1 LEVKQIPE
9 EESMSTNGAKT
20 TIIRNGTLIDATGQ
34 PAVQNDAV
42 VVQGNRIL
50 SVGAVPPQ
58 INVEDREHVET
69 IDATDKWIMPGLIEG
84 HCHLSFGQPA
94 MPGLSVARGTTS
106 PEFST
111 IRAAKNAQI
120 VLRSGI
126 TSLSIPG
133 GTWFIDVALREAINA
148 GMIEGPRIY
157 CAGRFI
163 VTYGSISDNE
173 PSWMGTPEHVNG
185 VLANSVSEMITEVR
199 RQCKHGVDF
208 IKMAD
213 STWGDFQ
220 TISKEELEAV
230 VGEAHRRNA
239 RIAIHSRGS
248 DSTRAAAEAGVD
260 WIMHADLA
268 TKEDLEFV
276 VEKGVR
282 IMPTMTFL
290 RHAVEVGRDFG
301 RNDREV
307 DQIRHNLE
315 GSYSMLEHARAL
327 GVKVLCGTD
336 SGNSTVMPYGELH
349 ANEMEIMVKYGGY
362 TPMEAIVANTKE
374 NAFAV
379 GLEGDLGTIEAGK
392 LADILILDKDPL
404 ADVSVL
410 KNGNHLSAVIKDGK
424 KVNLNGQS
432 DDALLA
438 LAAD

>member
-1 LEVKQIPE
+1 
-9 EESMSTNGAKT
+9 MSANNAKT
-20 TIIRNGTLIDATGQ
+20 TIIRNGTLIDGTGQ
-34 PAVQNDAV
+34 PAAHNDAV
-42 VVQGNRIL
+42 VIQGNRIL
-50 SVGAVPPQ
+50 SVGAAPPE
-58 INVEDREHVET
+58 INVEDREHIET
-69 IDATDKWIMPGLIEG
+69 FDATDKWIMPGLIEG

-94 MPGLSVARGTTS
+94 MPGLNIARGATS

-111 IRAAKNAQI
+111 IRAAINAQA
-120 VLRSGI
+120 VLRSGV

-148 GMIEGPRIY
+148 GLIEGPRIY

-199 RQCKHGVDF
+199 RQCKHGVNF

-220 TISKEELEAV
+220 TISREELEAV

-248 DSTRAAAEAGVD
+248 ESTRAAAEAGVD

-268 TKEDLEFV
+268 TEADLEV
-276 VEKGVR
+276 VAEKGVR
-282 IMPTMTFL
+282 IMPTITFL
-290 RHAVEVGRDFG
+290 KHAVEVGRDFG
-301 RNDREV
+301 RSDKEV
-307 DQIRHNLE
+307 DQIKHNLE
-315 GSYSMLEHARAL
+315 GGYSMLQQARAM

-336 SGNSTVMPYGELH
+336 SGNSPLMPYGELH
-349 ANEMEIMVKYGGY
+349 ANEMEVLVKYGGY
-362 TPMEAIVANTKE
+362 APMEAIVANTRD

-379 GLEGDLGTIEAGK
+379 GLEGELGTIEAGK

-404 ADVSVL
+404 ADISVL
-410 KNGNHLSAVIKDGK
+410 QKGRHLSAVIKDGK
-424 KVNLNGQS
+424 KVNLNGHS
-432 DDALLA
+432 DDQLLA

>member
-1 LEVKQIPE
+1 VKQIPE

-268 TKEDLEFV
+268 TKEDLEV
-276 VEKGVR
+276 VAEKGVR

-301 RNDREV
+301 RSDREV
-307 DQIRHNLE
+307 DQIKHNLE

>member
-1 LEVKQIPE
+1 
-9 EESMSTNGAKT
+9 MSTNGAKT
-20 TIIRNGTLIDATGQ
+20 TIIRNGTLINGTGQ
-34 PAVQNDAV
+34 PAAQNDAV

-248 DSTRAAAEAGVD
+248 ESTRAAAEAGVD

-268 TKEDLEFV
+268 TKEDLEV
-276 VEKGVR
+276 VAEKGVR

-290 RHAVEVGRDFG
+290 RHAIEVGRDFS
-301 RNDREV
+301 RSDREV
-307 DQIRHNLE
+307 DQIKHNLE

-379 GLEGDLGTIEAGK
+379 GLEGELGTIEAGK

-404 ADVSVL
+404 ADISVL
-410 KNGNHLSAVIKDGK
+410 KKGSHLSAVIKDGK
-424 KVNLNGQS
+424 KVNLSGQS
-432 DDALLA
+432 DDKLLA

>member
-1 LEVKQIPE
+1 
-9 EESMSTNGAKT
+9 MSTNGVKT
-20 TIIRNGTLIDATGQ
+20 TIVRNGTLIDGTGE
-34 PAVQNDAV
+34 PAAQNDAV
-42 VVQGNRIL
+42 VLQGNRIL
-50 SVGAVPPQ
+50 SVGSVPPQ
-58 INVEDREHVET
+58 VNVEDRENVET

-84 HCHLSFGQPA
+84 HCHLSFGQPN
-94 MPGLSVARGTTS
+94 MPGLSIARGATS

-111 IRAAKNAQI
+111 IRAARNAQA
-120 VLRSGI
+120 VLRSGV
-126 TSLSIPG
+126 TSISIPG

-239 RIAIHSRGS
+239 RVAIHSRGS
-248 DSTRAAAEAGVD
+248 ESTRAAAEAGVD

-301 RNDREV
+301 RSDREV
-307 DQIRHNLE
+307 DQVRHNLE
-315 GSYSMLEHARAL
+315 GSYGMLEHARAL

-379 GLEGDLGTIEAGK
+379 GLEGELGTIEAGK
-392 LADILILDKDPL
+392 LADILILDKDPI
-404 ADVSVL
+404 ADISIL
-410 KNGNHLSAVIKDGK
+410 QKGRHLSTVIKDGK
-424 KVNLNGQS
+424 KVSLNVSS

>member
-1 LEVKQIPE
+1 
-9 EESMSTNGAKT
+9 MSTNGAKT

-84 HCHLSFGQPA
+84 HCHLSFGQPV

-120 VLRSGI
+120 VLRSGV

-301 RNDREV
+301 RSDREV
-307 DQIRHNLE
+307 DQIKHNLE

-362 TPMEAIVANTKE
+362 TPMEAIVANTRE

>member
-1 LEVKQIPE
+1 
-9 EESMSTNGAKT
+9 MSTNGAKT

-84 HCHLSFGQPA
+84 HCHLSFGQPS
-94 MPGLSVARGTTS
+94 MPGLSIARGATS

-248 DSTRAAAEAGVD
+248 ESTRAAAEAGVD

-301 RNDREV
+301 RSDREV
-307 DQIRHNLE
+307 DQIKHNLE

-379 GLEGDLGTIEAGK
+379 GLEGELGTIEAGK
-392 LADILILDKDPL
+392 LADILILNKDPL

-410 KNGNHLSAVIKDGK
+410 QKGSHLSAVIKDGK
-424 KVNLNGQS
+424 KVNLSGQS

>member
-1 LEVKQIPE
+1 
-9 EESMSTNGAKT
+9 MSTNGVKT

-42 VVQGNRIL
+42 VLQGNRIL

-84 HCHLSFGQPA
+84 HCHLSFGQPV

-120 VLRSGI
+120 VLRSGV

-268 TKEDLEFV
+268 TKEDLELV
-276 VEKGVR
+276 AEKGVR

-290 RHAVEVGRDFG
+290 RHAIEMGRDFG
-301 RNDREV
+301 RSDREV
-307 DQIRHNLE
+307 DQVKHNLE

-362 TPMEAIVANTKE
+362 TPMEAIVANTRE
-374 NAFAV
+374 TAFAV
-379 GLEGDLGTIEAGK
+379 GLEGELGTIEAGK

>member
-1 LEVKQIPE
+1 VKQIPE

-268 TKEDLEFV
+268 TKEDLEV
-276 VEKGVR
+276 VAEKGVR

-379 GLEGDLGTIEAGK
+379 GLEDDLGTIEAGK

-410 KNGNHLSAVIKDGK
+410 KKGSHLSAVIKDGK
-424 KVNLNGQS
+424 RVNLSGQS

>member
-1 LEVKQIPE
+1 
-9 EESMSTNGAKT
+9 MSTNGAKT

-84 HCHLSFGQPA
+84 HCHLSFGQPV

-120 VLRSGI
+120 VLRSGV

-301 RNDREV
+301 RSDREV
-307 DQIRHNLE
+307 DQIKHNLE

-410 KNGNHLSAVIKDGK
+410 QKGSHLSCVIKDGK
-424 KVNLNGQS
+424 KVNLTSNP

>member
-1 LEVKQIPE
+1 
-9 EESMSTNGAKT
+9 MNTNGAKT
-20 TIIRNGTLIDATGQ
+20 TIIRNGTLIDGTGQ
-34 PAVQNDAV
+34 PASQNDV
-42 VVQGNRIL
+42 VVLQGNRIL
-50 SVGAVPPQ
+50 SVGSVPPQ
-58 INVEDREHVET
+58 VNVADHDNVET
-69 IDATDKWIMPGLIEG
+69 IDATGQWIMPGLIEG

-94 MPGLSVARGTTS
+94 MPGLNIARGTTS

-111 IRAAKNAQI
+111 IRAAQNARE
-120 VLRSGI
+120 VLRSGV

-148 GMIEGPRIY
+148 GLIEGPRIY

-163 VTYGSISDNE
+163 VTYGSIADNE
-173 PSWMGTPEHVNG
+173 PSWMGTPEHANG
-185 VLANSVSEMITEVR
+185 VLANSVAEMVTEVR

-248 DSTRAAAEAGVD
+248 DSTRAAAAAGVD

-268 TKEDLEFV
+268 TEADLEV
-276 VEKGVR
+276 VAENGVR
-282 IMPTMTFL
+282 IMPTITFL
-290 RHAVEVGRDFG
+290 KHAVEVGREFG
-301 RNDREV
+301 RSDREV
-307 DQIRHNLE
+307 DQIKYNLE
-315 GSYSMLEHARAL
+315 GGYGMLQQARAM

-336 SGNSTVMPYGELH
+336 SGNSPLMPYGELH

-362 TPMEAIVANTKE
+362 TPMEAIVANTRD

-379 GLEGDLGTIEAGK
+379 GLEGELGTIEPGM
-392 LADILILDKDPL
+392 LADLLILDRDPL
-404 ADVSVL
+404 ADISIL
-410 KNGNHLSAVIKDGK
+410 QKGRHLAAIFKDGQQ
-424 KVNLNGQS
+424 VNLNGNA
-432 DDALLA
+432 DDHLVA

>member
-1 LEVKQIPE
+1 
-9 EESMSTNGAKT
+9 MSTNGAKT

-301 RNDREV
+301 RSDREV
-307 DQIRHNLE
+307 DQIKHNLE

>member
-1 LEVKQIPE
+1 
-9 EESMSTNGAKT
+9 MSANDAKA
-20 TIIRNGTLIDATGQ
+20 TIIRNGTLIDGTGQ
-34 PAVQNDAV
+34 PATHNDAV
-42 VVQGNRIL
+42 VIQGNRIL
-50 SVGAVPPQ
+50 SVGAVPPE
-58 INVEDREHVET
+58 INVEDQERIET
-69 IDATDKWIMPGLIEG
+69 IDATDKWIMPGLIDG

-94 MPGLSVARGTTS
+94 MPGLSIARGATS

-111 IRAAKNAQI
+111 IRAARNAQA
-120 VLRSGI
+120 VLRSGV

-148 GMIEGPRIY
+148 GLIEGPRIY

-173 PSWMGTPEHVNG
+173 PSWMGTPEHSNG

-199 RQCKHGVDF
+199 RQCKRGVNF

-213 STWGDFQ
+213 STWGDSQ
-220 TISKEELEAV
+220 TISREELEAV

-268 TKEDLEFV
+268 TEADLEV
-276 VEKGVR
+276 VAEKGVR
-282 IMPTMTFL
+282 IMPTITFL
-290 RHAVEVGRDFG
+290 KHAVEVGRDFG
-301 RNDREV
+301 RIDREV
-307 DQIRHNLE
+307 DQIKHNLE
-315 GSYSMLEHARAL
+315 GGYSMLQQARAL

-336 SGNSTVMPYGELH
+336 SGNSPVMPYGELH
-349 ANEMEIMVKYGGY
+349 ANEMEILVKYGGY
-362 TPMEAIVANTKE
+362 TPMEAIVANTRD

-379 GLEGDLGTIEAGK
+379 GMEGELGTIEAGK

-404 ADVSVL
+404 ADISVL
-410 KNGNHLSAVIKDGK
+410 QKGRHLAAVIKDGN
-424 KVNLNGQS
+424 KVNLKDHS
-432 DDALLA
+432 DDHLLA

>member
-1 LEVKQIPE
+1 
-9 EESMSTNGAKT
+9 MSTNGAKT

-84 HCHLSFGQPA
+84 HCHLSFGQPV

-120 VLRSGI
+120 VLRSGV

-301 RNDREV
+301 RSDREV
-307 DQIRHNLE
+307 DQIKHNLE

-424 KVNLNGQS
+424 KVNLTSNP

>member
-1 LEVKQIPE
+1 VKQIPE

-268 TKEDLEFV
+268 TKEDLEV
-276 VEKGVR
+276 VAEKGVR

-301 RNDREV
+301 RSDREV
-307 DQIRHNLE
+307 DQIKHNLE

-410 KNGNHLSAVIKDGK
+410 QKGSHLSCVIKDGK
-424 KVNLNGQS
+424 KVNLTSNP

>member
-1 LEVKQIPE
+1 
-9 EESMSTNGAKT
+9 MSTNGAKT
-20 TIIRNGTLIDATGQ
+20 TIIRNGTLINGTGQ
-34 PAVQNDAV
+34 PAAQNDAV

-94 MPGLSVARGTTS
+94 MPGLNVARGTTS

-133 GTWFIDVALREAINA
+133 GTWFIDVALREAISA

-248 DSTRAAAEAGVD
+248 ESTRAAAEAGVD

-268 TKEDLEFV
+268 TKEDLEV
-276 VEKGVR
+276 VAEKGVR

-290 RHAVEVGRDFG
+290 RHAIEVGRDFG
-301 RNDREV
+301 RSDREV
-307 DQIRHNLE
+307 DQIKHNLE

-379 GLEGDLGTIEAGK
+379 GLEGELGTIEAGK

-404 ADVSVL
+404 ANISVL
-410 KNGNHLSAVIKDGK
+410 KRGSHLSAVIKDGK
-424 KVNLNGQS
+424 KVNLSGQS
-432 DDALLA
+432 DDKLLA

>member
-1 LEVKQIPE
+1 
-9 EESMSTNGAKT
+9 MSTNGAKT
-20 TIIRNGTLIDATGQ
+20 TIIRNGTLINGTGQ
-34 PAVQNDAV
+34 PTAQNDAV

-239 RIAIHSRGS
+239 RIAIHSRGPE
-248 DSTRAAAEAGVD
+248 STRAAAEAGVD

-268 TKEDLEFV
+268 TKEDLEV
-276 VEKGVR
+276 VAEKGVR

-290 RHAVEVGRDFG
+290 RHAIEVGQDFG
-301 RNDREV
+301 RSDREV
-307 DQIRHNLE
+307 DQIKHNLE

-379 GLEGDLGTIEAGK
+379 GLEGELGTIEAGK

-404 ADVSVL
+404 ADISVL
-410 KNGNHLSAVIKDGK
+410 KKGSHLSAVIKDGK
-424 KVNLNGQS
+424 KVNLSGQS
-432 DDALLA
+432 DDKLLA

>member
-1 LEVKQIPE
+1 
-9 EESMSTNGAKT
+9 MSANNAKT
-20 TIIRNGTLIDATGQ
+20 TIIRNGTLIDGTGQ
-34 PAVQNDAV
+34 PAAHNDAV

-50 SVGAVPPQ
+50 SVGAVPPEV
-58 INVEDREHVET
+58 NVEDREHIET

-94 MPGLSVARGTTS
+94 MPGLSIARGATS

-111 IRAAKNAQI
+111 IRAAINAQA
-120 VLRSGI
+120 VLRSGV

-148 GMIEGPRIY
+148 GLIEGPRIY

-173 PSWMGTPEHVNG
+173 PSWMGTPEHVNS

-199 RQCKHGVDF
+199 RQCKHGVNF

-220 TISKEELEAV
+220 TISREELEAV

-248 DSTRAAAEAGVD
+248 ESTRAAAEAGVD

-268 TKEDLEFV
+268 TEADLEV
-276 VEKGVR
+276 VAEKGVR
-282 IMPTMTFL
+282 IMPTITFL
-290 RHAVEVGRDFG
+290 KHAVEVGRDFG
-301 RNDREV
+301 RSDKEV
-307 DQIRHNLE
+307 DQIKHNLE
-315 GSYSMLEHARAL
+315 GGYSMLQQARAM

-336 SGNSTVMPYGELH
+336 SGNSPLMPYGELH
-349 ANEMEIMVKYGGY
+349 ANEMEVLVKYGGY
-362 TPMEAIVANTKE
+362 APMEAIVANTRD

-379 GLEGDLGTIEAGK
+379 GMEGELGTIEAGK

-404 ADVSVL
+404 ADISVL
-410 KNGNHLSAVIKDGK
+410 QKGRHLSAVIKDGK
-424 KVNLNGQS
+424 KVNLNGHS
-432 DDALLA
+432 DDQLLA

>member
-268 TKEDLEFV
+268 TKEDLEV
-276 VEKGVR
+276 VAEKGVR

-379 GLEGDLGTIEAGK
+379 GLEDDLGTIEAGK

-410 KNGNHLSAVIKDGK
+410 KKGSHLSAVIKDGK
-424 KVNLNGQS
+424 RVNLSGQS

>member
-1 LEVKQIPE
+1 
-9 EESMSTNGAKT
+9 MSTNGVKT

-84 HCHLSFGQPA
+84 HCHLSFGQPV

-120 VLRSGI
+120 VLRSGV

-268 TKEDLEFV
+268 TKEDLELV
-276 VEKGVR
+276 AEKGVR

-290 RHAVEVGRDFG
+290 RHAIEVGLDFG
-301 RNDREV
+301 RSDREV
-307 DQIRHNLE
+307 DQIKHNLE
-315 GSYSMLEHARAL
+315 GCYSMLEHARAL

-362 TPMEAIVANTKE
+362 TPMEAIVANTRE

-379 GLEGDLGTIEAGK
+379 GLEGELGTIEAGK

>member
-1 LEVKQIPE
+1 
-9 EESMSTNGAKT
+9 MSTNGAKT

-84 HCHLSFGQPA
+84 HCHLSFGQPV

-120 VLRSGI
+120 VLRSGV

-301 RNDREV
+301 RSDREV
-307 DQIRHNLE
+307 DQIKHNLE

-410 KNGNHLSAVIKDGK
+410 KNGSHLSAVIKDGK

>member
-379 GLEGDLGTIEAGK
+379 GLEDDLGTIEAGK

-410 KNGNHLSAVIKDGK
+410 KKGSHLSAVIKDGK
-424 KVNLNGQS
+424 RVNLSGQS

>member
-1 LEVKQIPE
+1 
-9 EESMSTNGAKT
+9 MSANDAKA
-20 TIIRNGTLIDATGQ
+20 TIIRNGTLIDGTGQ
-34 PAVQNDAV
+34 PATHNDAV
-42 VVQGNRIL
+42 VIQGNRIL
-50 SVGAVPPQ
+50 SVGAVPPE
-58 INVEDREHVET
+58 INVEDQERIET
-69 IDATDKWIMPGLIEG
+69 IDATDKWIMPGLIDG

-94 MPGLSVARGTTS
+94 MPGLSIARGATS

-111 IRAAKNAQI
+111 IRAARNAQA
-120 VLRSGI
+120 VLRSGV

-148 GMIEGPRIY
+148 GLIEGPRIY

-173 PSWMGTPEHVNG
+173 PSWMGTPEHSNG

-199 RQCKHGVDF
+199 RQCKHGVNF

-213 STWGDFQ
+213 STWGDSQ
-220 TISKEELEAV
+220 TISREELEAV

-268 TKEDLEFV
+268 TEADLEV
-276 VEKGVR
+276 VAEKGVR
-282 IMPTMTFL
+282 IMPTITFL
-290 RHAVEVGRDFG
+290 KHAVEVGRDFG
-301 RNDREV
+301 RIDREV
-307 DQIRHNLE
+307 DQIKHNLE
-315 GSYSMLEHARAL
+315 GSYSMLQYARAM

-336 SGNSTVMPYGELH
+336 SGNSPVMPYGELH
-349 ANEMEIMVKYGGY
+349 ANEMEILVKYGGY
-362 TPMEAIVANTKE
+362 TPMEAIVANTRD

-379 GLEGDLGTIEAGK
+379 GMEGELGTIEAGK

-404 ADVSVL
+404 ADISVL
-410 KNGNHLSAVIKDGK
+410 QKGRHLAAVIKDGK
-424 KVNLNGQS
+424 KVNLKDPS
-432 DDALLA
+432 DDHLLA

>member
-1 LEVKQIPE
+1 
-9 EESMSTNGAKT
+9 MSANDAKA
-20 TIIRNGTLIDATGQ
+20 TIIRNGTLIDGTGQ
-34 PAVQNDAV
+34 PATHNDAV
-42 VVQGNRIL
+42 VIQGNRIL
-50 SVGAVPPQ
+50 SVGAVPPE
-58 INVEDREHVET
+58 INVEDQERIET
-69 IDATDKWIMPGLIEG
+69 IDATDKWIMPGLIDG

-94 MPGLSVARGTTS
+94 MPGLSIARGATS

-111 IRAAKNAQI
+111 IRAARNAQA
-120 VLRSGI
+120 VLRSGV

-148 GMIEGPRIY
+148 GLIEGPRVY

-173 PSWMGTPEHVNG
+173 PSWMGTPEHSNG

-199 RQCKHGVDF
+199 RQCKHGVNF

-213 STWGDFQ
+213 STWGDSQ
-220 TISKEELEAV
+220 TISREELEAV

-268 TKEDLEFV
+268 TEADLEV
-276 VEKGVR
+276 VAEKGVR
-282 IMPTMTFL
+282 IMPTITFL
-290 RHAVEVGRDFG
+290 KHAVEVGRDFG
-301 RNDREV
+301 RIDREV
-307 DQIRHNLE
+307 DQIKHNLE
-315 GSYSMLEHARAL
+315 GGYSMLQQARAL

-336 SGNSTVMPYGELH
+336 SGNSPVMPYGELH
-349 ANEMEIMVKYGGY
+349 ANEMEILVKYGGY
-362 TPMEAIVANTKE
+362 TPMEAIVANTRD

-379 GLEGDLGTIEAGK
+379 GMEGELGTIEAGK

-404 ADVSVL
+404 ADISVL
-410 KNGNHLSAVIKDGK
+410 QKGRHLAAVIKDGN
-424 KVNLNGQS
+424 KVNLKDHS
-432 DDALLA
+432 DDNLLA

>member
-1 LEVKQIPE
+1 
-9 EESMSTNGAKT
+9 MSTNGAKT
-20 TIIRNGTLIDATGQ
+20 TIIRNGTLINGTGQ
-34 PAVQNDAV
+34 PAAQNDAV

-248 DSTRAAAEAGVD
+248 ESTRAAAEAGVD

-268 TKEDLEFV
+268 TKEDLEV
-276 VEKGVR
+276 VAEKGVR

-290 RHAVEVGRDFG
+290 RHAIEVGRDFG
-301 RNDREV
+301 RSDREV
-307 DQIRHNLE
+307 DQIKHNLE

-374 NAFAV
+374 NAFVV
-379 GLEGDLGTIEAGK
+379 GLEGELGTIEAGK

-404 ADVSVL
+404 ADISVL
-410 KNGNHLSAVIKDGK
+410 KKGSHLSAVIKDGK
-424 KVNLNGQS
+424 KVNLSGQS
-432 DDALLA
+432 DDKLLA

>member
-1 LEVKQIPE
+1 
-9 EESMSTNGAKT
+9 MSTNGAKT

-84 HCHLSFGQPA
+84 HCHLSFGQPV

-120 VLRSGI
+120 VLRSGV

-248 DSTRAAAEAGVD
+248 ESTRAAAEAGVD

-301 RNDREV
+301 RSDREV
-307 DQIRHNLE
+307 DQIKHNLE

-410 KNGNHLSAVIKDGK
+410 QKGSHLSCVIKDGK
-424 KVNLNGQS
+424 KVNLTSNP